1 MKKSVVSIMLIS
13 VLLLSLCS
21 CDFINSEK
29 GSIPKT
35 NNTVISVYNAL
46 EDNFVLR
53 EKTGYAL
60 YGITLTVNSEN
71 VGVFTYVYTDKRP
84 DDMKYSDILIV
95 EVNNRTGKIEK
106 FSSPDYATYGEAPFE
121 MIKSAMPIHPST
133 FVVDSD
139 KAMSNAAK
147 THYGDKFNYNYVRLS
162 VVCENGVP
170 VYKVSHISLVN
181 DCSYNSTVDAMT
193 GDVISSSVES
203 LSIKENN
210 NA

>member
-1 MKKSVVSIMLIS
+1 M
-13 VLLLSLCS
+13 
-21 CDFINSEK
+21 
-29 GSIPKT
+29 
-35 NNTVISVYNAL
+35 YNAL
-46 EDNFVLR
+46 KENFLLR
-53 EKTGYAL
+53 EKTGYDL

-121 MIKSAMPIHPST
+121 MIRGAMPIYPSS
-133 FVVDSD
+133 FVIDSD

-162 VVCENGVP
+162 VVCEDGVP

-181 DCSYNSTVDAMT
+181 DCAYNTTVDAMT
-193 GDVISSSVES
+193 GDVIFSSVEP
-203 LSIKENN
+203 LSQKENN
-210 NA
+210 DD